1 MGVGCT
7 VTATGPES
15 TIIVQRALDEVAEL
29 EGLWS
34 RFRADSDVSRLNNA
48 GGRPVWV
55 DRRTVLLLHHMVAA
69 HTATH
74 RAFNPALLPLQIT
87 AGDADSLAAPGT
99 TLIPADATS
108 SADVTGIV
116 FHDDGRVSFPPGLVV
131 DAGGIAK
138 GLAAD
143 LTVANARESGAEGI
157 CVNIGGDMAI
167 DTGDET
173 GWSVEILSPLTG
185 DVQTTVHVARG
196 GVATSAIRARHRDGR
211 GIPSH
216 IFSVDGAAPLD
227 RVAGAT
233 VLAATGAWAEAW
245 TKAAIVGSTPEVIAA
260 LESHGLAGLIVLADG
275 TVRTTSTWKDF
286 IR

>member
-7 VTATGPES
+7 VTATGS
-15 TIIVQRALDEVAEL
+15 DSAVLVQRALDEVAVL

-55 DRRTVLLLHHMVAA
+55 DRRTIMLLHHMVAA
-69 HTATH
+69 HAATH
-74 RAFNPALLPLQIT
+74 GGFNPALLPLQIA

-108 SADVTGIV
+108 STDVAGIV
-116 FHDDGRVSFPPGLVV
+116 FHDDGRVSFPQGLVV

-143 LTVANARESGAEGI
+143 LVVANARENGADGV

-167 DTGDET
+167 DTGDGT

-185 DVQTTVHVARG
+185 DVHATVHVAHG
-196 GVATSAIRARHRDGR
+196 GVATSAIGARHREGR
-211 GIPSH
+211 GIASH

-233 VLAATGAWAEAW
+233 VVAATGAWAEAW
-245 TKAAIVGSTPEVIAA
+245 TKAAIVGSTPDAIAA
-260 LESHGLAGLIVLADG
+260 LESHGLAGMIVLADG

-286 IR
+286 T